1 MRPNRLIIIAIFS
14 VTWLLILWLLIALI
28 TEDRK
33 LSTRL
38 SRDIEDTAKQ
48 FAICR
53 KQSPSQ
59 THAPLK
65 VCSPGFLWQQ
75 GKCVQCPKG
84 TFGLPQWT
92 VCESLLTCDDVLHEV
107 RTSKLLHTLGNWHYH
122 QAEWKGYEVVYGKIR
137 NEDVAIN
144 SNAILA
150 LGSHPNLL
158 YPIGFCEEQ
167 RAIVFGIDQWRGTHS
182 VGSASELNTILAQT
196 GCDNWMVRFQ
206 LCLDYIRVLYRLH
219 SEPSGPYVLCN
230 SHSLELILSQ
240 FLISAD
246 LRMLLVNYDNL
257 PQVRAYSSNTTS
269 PKSLVKCSKSE
280 LKNDFVAPEQKWPLN
295 KLKVFN
301 SDEQPGY
308 NEKTDVWKIPDI
320 AKVLLGTDSL
330 KAAENEH
337 IVGYLVAVHQ
347 KCKRI
352 NPEKRPAVGDVLKE
366 YELVWKLLS
375 DAQN

>member
-1 MRPNRLIIIAIFS
+1 MRPNRLIIAVFS
-14 VTWLLILWLLIALI
+14 VTWLLILWLLIEFI

-33 LSTRL
+33 LSEGL
-38 SRDIEDTAKQ
+38 SRNMEDTAKQ
-48 FAICR
+48 LALCR
-53 KQSPSQ
+53 ETSPQ
-59 THAPLK
+59 THKTLK
-65 VCSPGFLWQQ
+65 ICSPGFIWQHA
-75 GKCVQCPKG
+75 KCVKCPRG

-92 VCESLLTCDDVLHEV
+92 VCESVLTCDDILHEV
-107 RTSKLLHTLGNWHYH
+107 RISKLLYTLGNWHYY
-122 QAEWKGYEVVYGKIR
+122 QAEWKGYEVVYGKIH
-137 NEDVAIN
+137 NENVGIN

-150 LGSHPNLL
+150 LSPHPNLL

-167 RAIVFGIDQWRGTHS
+167 RAIVFSIDQWRGTHS
-182 VGSASELNTILAQT
+182 VGSVSELNTILVQT

-206 LCLDYIRVLYRLH
+206 LCLDYIRILYHLH
-219 SEPSGPYVLCN
+219 TEPSGPYVFCN

-246 LRMLLVNYDNL
+246 LQMLLVNYDNL
-257 PQVRAYSSNTTS
+257 PQVRIGTNNTTS

-308 NEKTDVWKIPDI
+308 NEKTDVWKIPDV
-320 AKVLLGTDSL
+320 ARVLLGADSL
-330 KAAENEH
+330 KTTENEH
-337 IVGYLVAVHQ
+337 IMDYLVAIHH

-352 NPEKRPAVGDVLKE
+352 NPDERPAISDVLKE

-375 DAQN
+375 DA